1 MSRTQNIW
9 RYIYLMSIYLFT
21 GGVAIGSSKL
31 CSECETS
38 RKPAD
43 SERRVRFLLHDSHPP
58 TTMPTTDVTTTHQPD
73 LPGDRDRPAGL
84 TAHAAEAEQ
93 TPAPS
98 VSVRHRSPSGRG
110 RAPFLRTR
118 TGRRTRERVAALPVA
133 GGERPPF
140 LPCRLSLGPGAGG
153 AAHAVTRHERK
164 GGPTRLGFTRNLT
177 AEIHLL
183 LSLTRGAGFRGPPSL
198 SVGAHGG
205 LGRVNGTEKGRRA
218 GGSRAR
224 WKPSRTGAKP
234 AGSFEPTTAVQ

>member
-58 TTMPTTDVTTTHQPD
+58 TTMPTTDVTTTHQPGTETGR
-73 LPGDRDRPAGL
+73 PGSPRMQRKR
-84 TAHAAEAEQ
+84 
-93 TPAPS
+93 S
-98 VSVRHRSPSGRG
+98 RHRPHPSPSATAVRQ
-110 RAPFLRTR
+110 
-118 TGRRTRERVAALPVA
+118 AA
-133 GGERPPF
+133 GERPSF
-140 LPCRLSLGPGAGG
+140 LVAYRWARGLVERLTQSRATTEKAGPHALGL
-153 AAHAVTRHERK
+153 RS
-164 GGPTRLGFTRNLT
+164 RNLT

-218 GGSRAR
+218 GGSRAPER
-224 WKPSRTGAKP
+224 PSRTGAKP